1 MKLRPLS
8 WNPDERAENILKN
21 SGAVIDHR
29 HGDRAFYSPSRDS
42 ITLPLREQFESPGAY
57 YETALHELGHWT
69 GHADRLNRDL
79 SHPFGSEGY
88 AREELRAEIASL
100 MLSQELG
107 VSFNPGQHAS
117 YVASWIMVLQ
127 DDPMEIMRAAS
138 DAEKI
143 QGYVMAFDQ
152 VREIEQQNEA
162 AVSISDR
169 QNIDEASLAEE

>member
-1 MKLRPLS
+1 QDGKPEKETVRLERPKVFHAVVFNGEQIDGLPPLKLRPLS

-143 QGYVMAFDQ
+143 QG
-152 VREIEQQNEA
+152 
-162 AVSISDR
+162 
-169 QNIDEASLAEE
+169 